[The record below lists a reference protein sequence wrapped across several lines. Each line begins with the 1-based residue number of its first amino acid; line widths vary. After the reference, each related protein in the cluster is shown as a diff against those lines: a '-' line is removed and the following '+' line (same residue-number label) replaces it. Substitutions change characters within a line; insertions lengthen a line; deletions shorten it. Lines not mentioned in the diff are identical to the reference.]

1 MCHSYTLP
9 VANECM
15 EENSGTRGGIVAQG
29 SCARCRVDRHIGV
42 ASRIQ
47 SAVDLDM
54 KEGCTDTA
62 VGDRA

>member
-1 MCHSYTLP
+1 
-9 VANECM
+9 M